1 MGFFYIGSA
10 NHNQG
15 GSGESIGEVHQQA
28 TLFTGETLGLFHKVA
43 IGVEGVGHL
52 ITKHR
57 IDVEVRVISELR
69 KVHKRQGVGLA
80 LNVGNASFKAVVV
93 LNLHGEFLTF
103 ISVGVFKVSEVCFPQ
118 PCDYIILWVL
128 YHNTDFA
135 ILKAY
140 L

>member
-28 TLFTGETLGLFHKVA
+28 TLFTGEALGLFHKVA

-57 IDVEVRVISELR
+57 IDVEVRVMSELR

-80 LNVGNASFKAVVV
+80 LNVCDAICELVAV
-93 LNLHGEFLTF
+93 LNLHSKFLSF
-103 ISVGVFKVSEVCFPQ
+103 ISLVVSRLFLSQ
-118 PCDYIILWVL
+118 PCDFIIL
-128 YHNTDFA
+128 
-135 ILKAY
+135 
-140 L
+140 